1 MEKRLK
7 KSYHMNKKVIRQK
20 VYEKYGGR
28 CAYCGMPIDIKDMQ
42 IDHREPKA
50 WGGEDNIEN
59 YEPSCRLCNHY
70 KRANNLESFRLWLLG
85 GIVDR
90 LRQNYIFRVAERF
103 GIVKVNG
110 WKYKFFFEGGEPAE
124 EKKESTLKEVIQR
137 RIGVCQKNI
146 EALKKDDAFEAICIQ
161 NHYIDAYQNVLKDLE
176 NNLKV

>member
-7 KSYHMNKKVIRQK
+7 KSYYMNKKVIRQK

-146 EALKKDDAFEAICIQ
+146 EALKKDDAFDAIWAQ